1 MEENE
6 EFDNEKLKKI
16 INKSKDLMKDYL
28 SREHNGIEHI
38 VSDERKN

>member
-1 MEENE
+1 MEENK

-28 SREHNGIEHI
+28 SRDSSEINILNI
-38 VSDERKN
+38 L